1 MSQTLS
7 VVRTWYKN
15 LGVNDDKLLQINLEN
30 LDVHFYLF
38 TI

>member
-1 MSQTLS
+1 MSRTLS

-15 LGVNDDKLLQINLEN
+15 LGVNDHKLLQINLEN